1 MSDFIR
7 WLYANYVKP
16 QLEQTSPIGYEQAL
30 SMMDTSLD
38 QQLHKEY
45 SRALEFY
52 ASAAFLLGVRM
63 GAGLGPV
70 LKEEPH

>member
-52 ASAAFLLGVRM
+52 ARPSCWGCARGQD
-63 GAGLGPV
+63 
-70 LKEEPH
+70 